1 MCKSGDRT
9 RLDNH
14 LVPEPTSLLAQDDA
28 GSWQKLLLS
37 QHVWSALASTYD
49 HLDLFRS
56 TVHAR
61 KIYPTATYSLLRGG
75 LLGACQAMWLLE
87 PEEAAERQER
97 GRRYSEE
104 WYVKRIQWQQTFL
117 PSAGASR
124 KSGLVYAPQ
133 LEAHEAGRVASQ
145 LELLKSDLELLRMAR
160 TSSATYNSTAII
172 ERVAEVVFPDDLHAR
187 RSLVRE
193 WRRLGGD
200 AHVLGWSLMT
210 QETSWGTLDEDG
222 KTSATV
228 QGSLASLGNSYFS
241 VWLVYRRAWQRLDE
255 LLVPTRA

>member
-1 MCKSGDRT
+1 MPDDQPIAEAIESTFKQLDLDRT

-97 GRRYSEE
+97 GRRYSDLTCTPRANLTDAPGHRSLSSRFGRPLRGTNERLKLAAE
-104 WYVKRIQWQQTFL
+104 RHQCRPMMT
-117 PSAGASR
+117 AS
-124 KSGLVYAPQ
+124 KSW
-133 LEAHEAGRVASQ
+133 
-145 LELLKSDLELLRMAR
+145 R
-160 TSSATYNSTAII
+160 TST
-172 ERVAEVVFPDDLHAR
+172 
-187 RSLVRE
+187 
-193 WRRLGGD
+193 
-200 AHVLGWSLMT
+200 
-210 QETSWGTLDEDG
+210 WG
-222 KTSATV
+222 
-228 QGSLASLGNSYFS
+228 
-241 VWLVYRRAWQRLDE
+241 
-255 LLVPTRA
+255 